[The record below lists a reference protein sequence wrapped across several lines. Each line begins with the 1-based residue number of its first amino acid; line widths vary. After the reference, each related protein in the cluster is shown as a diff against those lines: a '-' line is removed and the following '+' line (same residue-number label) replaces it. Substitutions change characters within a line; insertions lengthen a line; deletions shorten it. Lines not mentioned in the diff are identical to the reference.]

1 MGNTSRFATRP
12 SRPVVTTP
20 APPRLSTTKRLFR
33 VVRWGLLAIGIVV
46 VFLIL
51 RPKDPPQVRQ
61 DPGAP
66 QRLEAKLMRFASGT
80 PTGGAPALRL
90 DEAELNAWMRSSL
103 SLAPAAGAGATT
115 LSRGAPQRSATAGLN
130 AAPQESMSVEAVQSK
145 VLDVQTHMEKDLIVA
160 HVLFELYGKNI
171 SLELH
176 GHLGIRDGY
185 LHLDPTALWIGSL
198 PVPESTVKS
207 AVDRLFSDPAHRETF
222 RVPAGI
228 RDIRV
233 QDGQLV
239 IDRR

>member
-1 MGNTSRFATRP
+1 MGNTSRFASRP
-12 SRPVVTTP
+12 SRPVVTAPTP
-20 APPRLSTTKRLFR
+20 PPFSPAKRLFR
-33 VVRWGLLAIGIVV
+33 VLRWGLPAIAVVV

-51 RPKDPPQVRQ
+51 RPKDPPVVRQ
-61 DPGAP
+61 DPEAP
-66 QRLEAKLMRFASGT
+66 QRLEAKLMRMASPT
-80 PTGGAPALRL
+80 ATGGAPDLRL

-103 SLAPAAGAGATT
+103 SLAPAAGATT
-115 LSRGAPQRSATAGLN
+115 PEHGAPQRAATAGMN
-130 AAPQESMSVEAVQSK
+130 APPQEPVSVEEMSSK
-145 VLDVQTHMEKDLIVA
+145 VLDVRTHMENDLIVA
-160 HVLFELYGKNI
+160 HVLFELYGKNV

-198 PVPESTVKS
+198 PIPESTVKG